1 MRLYSHRHIVLT
13 IAATAAASVL
23 LTLGAQKIFGKNN
36 AASVSESPAQEEAHE
51 SEDAEVEIISQEEN
65 KSEQMAESAPPLP
78 VIKSAQ
84 QVQVAASNSPY
95 TMDEQENISVYEN
108 FNEAV
113 VNITTQVMGVTW
125 FLEPIAEDGGSGS
138 GSIIDARG
146 YVLTNVHVI
155 ENASKIY
162 ISLFDG
168 SQYEGRI
175 IGSDLESDIAVLK
188 FDPPEGVVLKTIQ
201 FGDSEKL
208 KVGQKVIAI
217 GNPFGFERTLTTG
230 IVSALGRPIKN
241 SNGVIIRDMIQTDAS
256 INPGNSGG
264 PLLDA
269 KGNMIGVNTMIY
281 TSSGSNSGIGF
292 AVPASTARRVVAD
305 LLQYGKVRRGTLQ
318 ASLVQITRP
327 IADYARL
334 DINYGILVSQVAQ
347 NGNAEKAGIKGGT
360 MPVRYGNSRSSRVF
374 NLGGDIIVGIDG
386 VQVKTYS
393 DYYSMLESKRPGDS
407 VTITIHRDGKNY
419 DCKVT
424 LAETE

>member
-13 IAATAAASVL
+13 IVATAAASIL
-23 LTLGAQKIFGKNN
+23 LTLGTQKIFGKNSSTS
-36 AASVSESPAQEEAHE
+36 SVSEQEEAQE
-51 SEDAEVEIISQEEN
+51 SESEEIETIPQKKN
-65 KSEQMAESAPPLP
+65 KSEQIAESAPPLP
-78 VIKSAQ
+78 VIKPVQQIQVSAN
-84 QVQVAASNSPY
+84 NSPY

-146 YVLTNVHVI
+146 YVITNVHVI

-168 SQYEGRI
+168 SQYEGKI
-175 IGSDLESDIAVLK
+175 VGSDLESDIAVLK
-188 FDPPEGVVLKTIQ
+188 FDPGEGVVLKTIQ

-241 SNGVIIRDMIQTDAS
+241 SNNVIIRDMIQTDAS

-318 ASLVQITRP
+318 ANLVQITKP

-334 DINYGILVSQVAQ
+334 DINYGILVSQVEK
-347 NGNAEKAGIKGGT
+347 NGNADKAGIKGGT
-360 MPVRYGNSRSSRVF
+360 MPVRYGNARSSRVF

-393 DYYSMLESKRPGDS
+393 DYYSMLENKRPGDA
-407 VTITIHRDGKNY
+407 VTVTIHRDGKNY

>member
-1 MRLYSHRHIVLT
+1 MRLYSHRHIVLAVA
-13 IAATAAASVL
+13 ITAAASFL
-23 LTLGAQKIFGKNN
+23 IMLGAQKIFGKNHPP
-36 AASVSESPAQEEAHE
+36 STFSESEEAQENEIAAKENIAQE
-51 SEDAEVEIISQEEN
+51 SA
-65 KSEQMAESAPPLP
+65 SEQIAQSKPPLP
-78 VIKSAQ
+78 VIKPARE
-84 QVQVAASNSPY
+84 VQVSANNSQY

-138 GSIIDARG
+138 GSIIDPRG
-146 YVLTNVHVI
+146 YVITNVHVI

-175 IGSDLESDIAVLK
+175 VGSDLESDIAVLK
-188 FDPPEGVVLKTIQ
+188 FNPPEGVVLKTIQ

-241 SNGVIIRDMIQTDAS
+241 SNNVIIRDMIQTDAS

-264 PLLDA
+264 PLLDG

-318 ASLVQITRP
+318 ASLVQITKP

-334 DINYGILVSQVAQ
+334 DINYGILVSQVEQ
-347 NGNAEKAGIKGGT
+347 NGNAEKAGIKGGN

-393 DYYSMLESKRPGDS
+393 DYYSMLENKRPGDS
-407 VTITIHRDGKNY
+407 VTVTIHRAGKNY